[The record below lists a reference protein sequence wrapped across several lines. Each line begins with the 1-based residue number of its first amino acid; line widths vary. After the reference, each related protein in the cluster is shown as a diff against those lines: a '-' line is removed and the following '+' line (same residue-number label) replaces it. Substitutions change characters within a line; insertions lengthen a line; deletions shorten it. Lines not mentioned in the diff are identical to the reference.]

1 MNRALELRKSGNI
14 AQSTVDAREAENSIA
29 KAAVLQAKAALGF
42 VFQQNGNKLPSVSV
56 SATYPG
62 ASAEVIEQT
71 VAQVIESQVNGV
83 DNMLYM
89 ESTSAN
95 DGTYSL
101 SVTFAL
107 GTDPDM
113 NTVNVQNRINQISTK
128 LPSEVQ
134 QQGVTVKK
142 NTSSMLMAFSLYSP
156 DHSREASFLAN
167 YMTAHVK
174 DTLARVTGVGE
185 VNTFGDISSIVA
197 TSFSRKVPP
206 SLSAR
211 RMMLPNSSAELKR
224 PDVFNVS

>member
-1 MNRALELRKSGNI
+1 MFSQIFIRRPRLAIVVSLVITI
-14 AQSTVDAREAENSIA
+14 AGLISLYTIPVAQLPDV
-29 KAAVLQAKAALGF
+29 VP
-42 VFQQNGNKLPSVSV
+42 PSVSV

-101 SVTFAL
+101 SITFAL
-107 GTDPDM
+107 DTDPDM

-134 QQGVTVKK
+134 QQGVKIG
-142 NTSSMLMAFSLYSP
+142 
-156 DHSREASFLAN
+156 R
-167 YMTAHVK
+167 AHV
-174 DTLARVTGVGE
+174 
-185 VNTFGDISSIVA
+185 
-197 TSFSRKVPP
+197 
-206 SLSAR
+206 
-211 RMMLPNSSAELKR
+211 
-224 PDVFNVS
+224 

>member
-1 MNRALELRKSGNI
+1 MFSQIFIRRPRLAIVVSLVITI
-14 AQSTVDAREAENSIA
+14 AGLISLYTIPVAQLPDV
-29 KAAVLQAKAALGF
+29 VP
-42 VFQQNGNKLPSVSV
+42 PSVSV

-134 QQGVTVKK
+134 QQGVTVL
-142 NTSSMLMAFSLYSP
+142 TA
-156 DHSREASFLAN
+156 AN
-167 YMTAHVK
+167 QDGVLTVYALGAAPQ
-174 DTLARVTGVGE
+174 DELTLQVTVTP
-185 VNTFGDISSIVA
+185 V
-197 TSFSRKVPP
+197 R
-206 SLSAR
+206 
-211 RMMLPNSSAELKR
+211 
-224 PDVFNVS
+224 

>member
-1 MNRALELRKSGNI
+1 MFSQIFIRRPRLAIVVSLVITI
-14 AQSTVDAREAENSIA
+14 AGLISLYTIPVAQLPDV
-29 KAAVLQAKAALGF
+29 VP
-42 VFQQNGNKLPSVSV
+42 PSVSV

-101 SVTFAL
+101 SITFAL
-107 GTDPDM
+107 DTDPDM

-156 DHSREASFLAN
+156 DHS
-167 YMTAHVK
+167 
-174 DTLARVTGVGE
+174 D
-185 VNTFGDISSIVA
+185 
-197 TSFSRKVPP
+197 RKSV
-206 SLSAR
+206 
-211 RMMLPNSSAELKR
+211 
-224 PDVFNVS
+224 V